1 MAARDPGMQLAG
13 AGEMR
18 AFLVVILGVAAGCG
32 GDDSVWS
39 SSVSRLVLHTTSSFV
54 GPWRPS
60 AECPEEGVEY
70 SLTVAD
76 PSLSAWRCMTAGV
89 ADAPLIRTSVSRTL
103 TTAELDAL
111 VPKLEAFRV
120 VSVDSCAV
128 DASPVIVTVTTP
140 SGVTE
145 YGDSITSSCGDI
157 DDRPK
162 IETTALNAAAQ
173 VFAQLAF
180 PQR

>member
-1 MAARDPGMQLAG
+1 
-13 AGEMR
+13 MR
-18 AFLVVILGVAAGCG
+18 ALLVVILGVAAGCG

-39 SSVSRLVLHTTSSFV
+39 SSVSRLVLHTSGSFV
-54 GPWRPS
+54 GPWRPT

-76 PSLSAWRCMTAGV
+76 QSLSAWRCATAGV

-120 VSVDSCAV
+120 VSDGDCAL

-145 YGDSITSSCGDI
+145 YRDSITSSCGDI
-157 DDRPK
+157 DDRPI
-162 IETTALNAAAQ
+162 IENTALNAAAQ
-173 VFAQLAF
+173 AFGQLAF
-180 PQR
+180 PPS